1 MEKIVTI
8 EKVQD
13 AIRELRKRG
22 EKVSRRNV
30 RAITGGGMGTVHQLM
45 NEAENLEAIQADSQD
60 GGISKA
66 LQNAILSEIAGQVE
80 AATAEIQEQLDKMR
94 DRADEAYQAL
104 SESEEKVHTLTEELT
119 RVEKEFEQKNKEA
132 DKALASEFEKNRLL
146 EKDLAG
152 LREENKNLATA
163 GEAARIL
170 AAKAQA
176 QTDHAVQNLTK
187 AEAKVVQLTNELEA
201 QRRKLVQAEKGV
213 AVAEQRANDLAEALV
228 KCEKR
233 ISPNK

>member
-1 MEKIVTI
+1 
-8 EKVQD
+8 
-13 AIRELRKRG
+13 
-22 EKVSRRNV
+22 
-30 RAITGGGMGTVHQLM
+30 
-45 NEAENLEAIQADSQD
+45 
-60 GGISKA
+60 
-66 LQNAILSEIAGQVE
+66 
-80 AATAEIQEQLDKMR
+80 
-94 DRADEAYQAL
+94 
-104 SESEEKVHTLTEELT
+104 
-119 RVEKEFEQKNKEA
+119 
-132 DKALASEFEKNRLL
+132 
-146 EKDLAG
+146 
-152 LREENKNLATA
+152 
-163 GEAARIL
+163 L